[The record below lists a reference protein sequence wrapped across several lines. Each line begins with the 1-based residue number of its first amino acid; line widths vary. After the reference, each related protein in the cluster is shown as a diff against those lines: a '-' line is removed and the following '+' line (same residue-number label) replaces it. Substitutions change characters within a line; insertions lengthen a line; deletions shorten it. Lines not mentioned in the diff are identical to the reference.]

1 MRWRE
6 KGGWGWQQES
16 NSSSWR
22 RIIWWRRMLTLLR
35 VRRPYVSLFFFNQ
48 LLTVFIILRRQV
60 TGHSMLH
67 VAHAVSTLSPYW
79 MSLFTV
85 SGPMNSFCSTWTKTE
100 FTFEFISEPNG
111 RIGVASASRNWIE
124 IWNNLAFFLN
134 ELCTES
140 SENEYCTFKVIS
152 KYGSSRENAAG
163 ALYALIRHRC
173 KSEFL

>member
-1 MRWRE
+1 MEGEGRVGVAAGV
-6 KGGWGWQQES
+6 KQQQLKKNHLVEEDVDTVACPS
-16 NSSSWR
+16 T
-22 RIIWWRRMLTLLR
+22 ICLT
-35 VRRPYVSLFFFNQ
+35 FFFNQ

-85 SGPMNSFCSTWTKTE
+85 SGHMNSFCSTWTKTE